1 MIDGVF
7 VAVLVAAVAGLL
19 VTPLALVEIV
29 RIGRR
34 NRQLAE
40 RNAVQAALLAERAYR
55 PLRDDPTSCA
65 LAREG
70 GWIVTSADGL
80 RFRMWETGFP
90 RWTDRRSDA
99 TRYARRVDAEA
110 VHAEDEDAWRVIPF
124 NEGRAERRAAVEAG
138 YADLSSYVAD
148 YGNSD

>member
-1 MIDGVF
+1 MIDVVF
-7 VAVLVAAVAGLL
+7 MATIVAGVAGLL
-19 VTPLALVEIV
+19 VMPLGLVEII
-29 RIGRR
+29 RIGRL

-40 RNAVQAALLAERAYR
+40 RNAVQAALLADRWPVA
-55 PLRDDPTSCA
+55 PLEKPSRSIA
-65 LAREG
+65 HEG

-90 RWTDRRSDA
+90 RWTDRRADA
-99 TRYARRVDAEA
+99 TRYARREDAEA
-110 VHAEDEDAWRVIPF
+110 VHSEDEDAWRVIPF

-148 YGNSD
+148 YGHSG